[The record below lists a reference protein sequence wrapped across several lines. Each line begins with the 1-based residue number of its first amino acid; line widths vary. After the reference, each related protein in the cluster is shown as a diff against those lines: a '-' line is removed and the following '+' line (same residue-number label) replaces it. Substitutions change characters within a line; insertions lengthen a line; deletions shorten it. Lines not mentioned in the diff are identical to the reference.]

1 MYKRIRIN
9 VRIQYTV
16 SRQKL
21 AHMARAVCKLT
32 WCGDEIGSHH
42 PLRILSSKKSCDW
55 MRLHVGCSYLQSPSN
70 KRPLGTAYF
79 NGACFRRKLHSARPA
94 HALYCLRASRH
105 DRPMHFLAWVCD
117 SFIYALKCK
126 YFGQIFFYLW
136 TSFESLTSFKSA
148 QVVLFHLRFYLRK
161 ASILVTRLAYQP
173 NISINI

>member
-1 MYKRIRIN
+1 
-9 VRIQYTV
+9 
-16 SRQKL
+16 
-21 AHMARAVCKLT
+21 
-32 WCGDEIGSHH
+32 
-42 PLRILSSKKSCDW
+42 

-126 YFGQIFFYLW
+126 CTLVKFFFTSEPPLNHLPHSKAQKWGCFTFDFICARHPYLSPDSP
-136 TSFESLTSFKSA
+136 TNL
-148 QVVLFHLRFYLRK
+148 
-161 ASILVTRLAYQP
+161 ILVS
-173 NISINI
+173 ISKHQISTEKP

>member
-1 MYKRIRIN
+1 
-9 VRIQYTV
+9 
-16 SRQKL
+16 
-21 AHMARAVCKLT
+21 
-32 WCGDEIGSHH
+32 
-42 PLRILSSKKSCDW
+42 

-126 YFGQIFFYLW
+126 YFGQIFFTSEPPLNHLPHSKALKWCCFTFDFICARHLYL
-136 TSFESLTSFKSA
+136 SLDSPTN
-148 QVVLFHLRFYLRK
+148 LIL
-161 ASILVTRLAYQP
+161 ASIFKHQ
-173 NISINI
+173 ISAEKP